1 MFCADFLV
9 NGPGGLQGH
18 GQVGEALAISG
29 YDPGYMRP
37 YFDKRRRR
45 CVTINVGGRP
55 RTTPIAELLNSG
67 ISNPVWNAT
76 TLRKDEWIQL
86 DQVVIKAARARL
98 RAWSDLAGA
107 NTYGGF
113 NAMGKPILEYM
124 TMSDSGEALVDMDG
138 LSEGRTDAPLHK
150 LQGIPLPI
158 THSDFWFSSRFLQ
171 ASRQSGTPIDTSMAE
186 MAGRRVAEMVEK
198 TTIGTETGPTYG
210 DSTRYGATAAVY
222 GYTNF
227 PSRNT
232 KTDLTTPL
240 GTNPEAIVQDILEM
254 RDQLYSDN
262 FFGPFILYHSTGY
275 ESFLDNDYFRAG
287 GTSVVRS
294 LRERILAID
303 NIQAVR
309 RLDYFTP
316 TSPSAY
322 ALILVQMTADVAR
335 AINGMDI
342 TTIQWES
349 QGGMRV
355 NFKVMAI
362 QVPQLRADYN
372 GNCGILHATTA

>member
-1 MFCADFLV
+1 
-9 NGPGGLQGH
+9 
-18 GQVGEALAISG
+18 
-29 YDPGYMRP
+29 
-37 YFDKRRRR
+37 
-45 CVTINVGGRP
+45 
-55 RTTPIAELLNSG
+55 
-67 ISNPVWNAT
+67 
-76 TLRKDEWIQL
+76 
-86 DQVVIKAARARL
+86 
-98 RAWSDLAGA
+98 
-107 NTYGGF
+107 
-113 NAMGKPILEYM
+113 
-124 TMSDSGEALVDMDG
+124 
-138 LSEGRTDAPLHK
+138 
-150 LQGIPLPI
+150 
-158 THSDFWFSSRFLQ
+158 
-171 ASRQSGTPIDTSMAE
+171 
-186 MAGRRVAEMVEK
+186 
-198 TTIGTETGPTYG
+198 
-210 DSTRYGATAAVY
+210 
-222 GYTNF
+222 
-227 PSRNT
+227 
-232 KTDLTTPL
+232 
-240 GTNPEAIVQDILEM
+240 LEM